1 MSLPGDRNVPGPLCM
16 LPTGSSPCAGGKRKE
31 ITDTMSTPKTD
42 QSRKA
47 LHAYLSDEA
56 HNVWHD
62 RAAAYGVSVSAM
74 LEAIAL
80 SIDEIDSEEDWGT
93 GAEIV
98 SRARSIDTDRRR
110 RSRRT

>member
-1 MSLPGDRNVPGPLCM
+1 
-16 LPTGSSPCAGGKRKE
+16 
-31 ITDTMSTPKTD
+31 MSTPDTE

-56 HNVWHD
+56 HEVWHD

-80 SIDEIDSEEDWGT
+80 SIEEVGSEEDWGT
-93 GAEIV
+93 GNEIV
-98 SRARSIDTDRRR
+98 LRARSIDTDRRR
-110 RSRRT
+110 RSRRN

>member
-1 MSLPGDRNVPGPLCM
+1 MLPGGVV
-16 LPTGSSPCAGGKRKE
+16 PCAGGNRKDM
-31 ITDTMSTPKTD
+31 TDTMSTPNRN
-42 QSRKA
+42 QPRKA
-47 LHAYLSDEA
+47 LHAYLSDDA

-93 GAEIV
+93 GTEIV
-98 SRARSIDTDRRR
+98 SRARTIDTDRRR